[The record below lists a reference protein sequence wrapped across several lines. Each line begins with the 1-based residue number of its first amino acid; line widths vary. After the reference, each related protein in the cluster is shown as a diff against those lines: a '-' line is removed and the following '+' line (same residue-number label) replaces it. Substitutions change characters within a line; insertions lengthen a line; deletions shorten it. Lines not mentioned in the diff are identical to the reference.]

1 MNLKN
6 EFLKTNYFNFYSA
19 QLETDMKDKEMKFW
33 TTSPNS
39 FYVIRVG
46 DDLNVKVLG
55 IVAMQKRDET
65 TVELNR
71 LSVRPDVRGIGVG
84 KKLVLTVIQVGSN
97 FRKQILV
104 KILKTHFSFDA
115 CLFLSLVKY

>member
-1 MNLKN
+1 
-6 EFLKTNYFNFYSA
+6 
-19 QLETDMKDKEMKFW
+19 MKYW
-33 TTSPNS
+33 TTSPNT

-46 DDLNVKVLG
+46 NDMNVKLLG

-84 KKLVLTVIQVGSN
+84 KKLVLAVIQVRLNSN
-97 FRKQILV
+97 NSSVV
-104 KILKTHFSFDA
+104 KNTSSQP
-115 CLFLSLVKY
+115 CVNYCVKMYWDYTNFVEIKITQNSVF